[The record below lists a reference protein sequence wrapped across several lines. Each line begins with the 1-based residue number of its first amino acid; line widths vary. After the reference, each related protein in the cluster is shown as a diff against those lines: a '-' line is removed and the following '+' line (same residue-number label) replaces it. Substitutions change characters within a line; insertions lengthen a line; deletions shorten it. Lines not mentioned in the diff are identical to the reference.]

1 MRCVAL
7 SIVAVVFLLFSAS
20 GSPVASQDPP
30 ALFPIEQ
37 QGKWGFIDQTGK
49 TIIPPRFNSAQEFSE
64 GLAPVMVGGK
74 FGFADQAGKLVIP
87 ASFSEARNFAEGLA
101 PVGVGRKTGYIDK
114 TGKFVWQA
122 GD

>member
-1 MRCVAL
+1 MVIPQA
-7 SIVAVVFLLFSAS
+7 I
-20 GSPVASQDPP
+20 
-30 ALFPIEQ
+30 
-37 QGKWGFIDQTGK
+37 TGEDLA
-49 TIIPPRFNSAQEFSE
+49 PQFAE

-74 FGFADQAGKLVIP
+74 FGFADQTGKLVIP

-122 GD
+122 KE